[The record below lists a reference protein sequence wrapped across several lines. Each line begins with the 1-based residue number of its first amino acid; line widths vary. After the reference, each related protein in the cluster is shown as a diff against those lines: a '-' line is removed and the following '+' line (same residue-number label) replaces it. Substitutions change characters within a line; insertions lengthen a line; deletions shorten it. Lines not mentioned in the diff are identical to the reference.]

1 MENVP
6 NLLKAV
12 ANVVTRHRE
21 EQGLSKRK
29 LAELAQ
35 IDRVYLLQIEQGKYR
50 LTLNALFLLAN
61 GLGMQP
67 SELVAHIEEEL
78 KANIR
83 QLP

>member
-12 ANVVTRHRE
+12 AKVVTKLRE
-21 EQGLSKRK
+21 KRGLSKRK
-29 LAELAQ
+29 LADMAQ

-78 KANIR
+78 KSNIR
-83 QLP
+83 LLP

>member
-12 ANVVTRHRE
+12 AKVVTKLRE
-21 EQGLSKRK
+21 KRGLSKRK
-29 LAELAQ
+29 LADMAQ

-67 SELVAHIEEEL
+67 SELVAHIEKEL
-78 KANIR
+78 KSNIR